1 MMECVLVCLIFV
13 SLSGFW
19 GQYPAAALPASTV
32 QVRVGENATLHCPLL
47 DNSTST
53 APTLNASST
62 LSWYRKVAGQSPELL
77 LTVRSTDPSS
87 VTYGSSVGPGK
98 ALAGAN
104 GSLLL
109 HNSQHSDTA
118 VYYCGIS
125 WGDQH
130 KKPVPQQVTEK

>member
-1 MMECVLVCLIFV
+1 M
-13 SLSGFW
+13 STQTAGFW